1 MSSHFCSLKL
11 ILDLDMIPE
20 VTPDDVAL
28 YEYVMVD
35 DEGTSEFTDMVFLA
49 IGFGKALG
57 PGLTY
62 SARYHPLA
70 AQGSS
75 PTNVACM

>member
-1 MSSHFCSLKL
+1 
-11 ILDLDMIPE
+11 MIPE

-57 PGLTY
+57 PGLMISY
-62 SARYHPLA
+62 SAQYHPLA
-70 AQGSS
+70 ARGSS
-75 PTNVACM
+75 PTNVACT